1 MASVTYN
8 PPADDAQ
15 SVTWGGKTFN
25 AGEAVE
31 VNDPLLL
38 SKAKTN
44 RFFEVSA
51 GEDEQRQAEVI
62 GGYADANTGDE
73 VALVRTRRLPAYATG
88 PAGPTGPVPPS
99 AATQGSTATTAAAL
113 SGPATRDVFAETY
126 GAPADQV
133 ATGEYEGAPQY
144 KGPEGT
150 EGAQAQ
156 PAEAPAKRGPGRPR
170 KTEE

>member
-51 GEDEQRQAEVI
+51 GEDEQRQAEVV

-88 PAGPTGPVPPS
+88 A
-99 AATQGSTATTAAAL
+99 
-113 SGPATRDVFAETY
+113 
-126 GAPADQV
+126 
-133 ATGEYEGAPQY
+133 
-144 KGPEGT
+144 
-150 EGAQAQ
+150 
-156 PAEAPAKRGPGRPR
+156 GRPDR
-170 KTEE
+170 ACSALGRNAGLDRDNGGGSERPGHARRVRRDLRRSGRSGGHGRV